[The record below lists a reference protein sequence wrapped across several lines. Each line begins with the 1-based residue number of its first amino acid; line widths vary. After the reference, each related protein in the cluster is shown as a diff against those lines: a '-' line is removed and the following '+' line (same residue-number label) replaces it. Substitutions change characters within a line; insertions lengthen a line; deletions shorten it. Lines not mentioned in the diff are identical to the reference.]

1 MKSITFLSLL
11 ILFSF
16 SVESDLLLTS
26 LIELILPKFNE
37 FLTKPIT
44 FTKSVKDVNFT
55 ASMSYR
61 GISKNNVFA
70 EFEQSNLVHLKVS
83 NFTSQIEGAINGKV
97 LIFPLNFNV
106 KEKVDTSIDMKIKVG
121 TKSAH
126 DKMAFTAT
134 ITDFKTHTDINAVF
148 GDIILKYAKSIAE
161 YISKG
166 VDEILDVVFKKQLQK
181 IMDKTIEKLS

>member
-16 SVESDLLLTS
+16 SVESDLPLTS

-61 GISKNNVFA
+61 EISKNNVFA

-106 KEKVDTSIDMKIKVG
+106 KEKVDTSIDMKFKIG
-121 TKSAH
+121 TKMVG
-126 DKMAFTAT
+126 DKRSLTAT
-134 ITDFKTHTDINAVF
+134 LTDFKTHTDLTP
-148 GDIILKYAKSIAE
+148 ILGEKIMSFASD
-161 YISKG
+161 ISKA
-166 VDEILDVVFKKQLQK
+166 VDEILDVIFKKQLQK
-181 IMDKTIEKLS
+181 ILDKTIKKLS